1 MFSFLPHPNETTG
14 NWVNS
19 IIEDYGT
26 SGTKPIFLIQHLFSP
41 FQNPIGCSFQ
51 CPPPALVLGH
61 SAICM
66 LVLSEEP
73 LWAADFSFHSPVPKC
88 MPLQMRGL
96 NWDRVLKAR
105 EQTGLVHLVYS
116 LVPTARARS
125 SFALAGLYQVVQQVY
140 PVTLVKCPGQ
150 LSHCGPLGAF
160 PHQPLLEHLVNLFF
174 QPISFIVV
182 VNFINL
188 RLSEAQLSGTVFPLL
203 SQVFP
208 DRVQVFISQ
217 TTGVICQKKR
227 EEASAYSPYE
237 HSSVCNTE
245 MAQER
250 DAKKITFYF
259 TWGNPAL

>member
-105 EQTGLVHLVYS
+105 EQTGLVHLVS
-116 LVPTARARS
+116 L
-125 SFALAGLYQVVQQVY
+125 
-140 PVTLVKCPGQ
+140 TLGS
-150 LSHCGPLGAF
+150 L
-160 PHQPLLEHLVNLFF
+160 
-174 QPISFIVV
+174 
-182 VNFINL
+182 
-188 RLSEAQLSGTVFPLL
+188 
-203 SQVFP
+203 
-208 DRVQVFISQ
+208 
-217 TTGVICQKKR
+217 
-227 EEASAYSPYE
+227 
-237 HSSVCNTE
+237 
-245 MAQER
+245 
-250 DAKKITFYF
+250 
-259 TWGNPAL
+259 TWGSGGFPTLQEHDWEDTLNMKFSMTSPPGDSQGQGMLM